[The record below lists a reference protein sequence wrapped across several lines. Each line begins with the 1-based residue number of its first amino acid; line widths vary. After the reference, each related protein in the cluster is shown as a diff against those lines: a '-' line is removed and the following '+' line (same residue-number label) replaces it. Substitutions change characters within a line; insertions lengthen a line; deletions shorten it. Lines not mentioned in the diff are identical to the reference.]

1 MTTQVHQE
9 KAFALS
15 VAGAS
20 VARKLIV
27 SLSGLFLILFLM
39 VHLGVNLTM
48 YGGADTYN
56 TIAHWMGTNPFIL
69 AMRPLL
75 VLGFLAHI
83 VISALLWTG
92 NLRAR
97 PQRYAKFDPA
107 GGSTWS
113 SRNMLVLGAMVMLF
127 VALHLSSFSIKLTFG
142 SPPYT
147 EVAGAAVKDVHGL
160 VTARF
165 SLWWYTTLYVV
176 AIAMLGLHLSHGF
189 QSAIQTLG
197 LSDARWR
204 RRWSC
209 LGNIYAVV
217 VAVGFASLPVFH
229 FIQARMSSA
238 P

>member
-1 MTTQVHQE
+1 MTTQTHPDR
-9 KAFALS
+9 AFALP
-15 VAGAS
+15 VPGPS
-20 VARKLIV
+20 VARKVVV
-27 SLSGLFLILFLM
+27 SLSGLFLILFLV
-39 VHLGVNLTM
+39 VHLSVNLTM
-48 YGGADTYN
+48 FGGADTYN
-56 TIAHWMGTNPFIL
+56 TVAHWMGTNPFIL

-97 PQRYAKFDPA
+97 PTRYATVDPA
-107 GGSTWS
+107 GGSTWA
-113 SRNMLVLGAMVMLF
+113 SRNMLVLGALVILF
-127 VALHLSSFSIKLTFG
+127 LALHLSSFSIKLTFG
-142 SPPYT
+142 APPYT
-147 EVAGAAVKDVHGL
+147 EIAGAKVKDVYGL

-165 SLWWYTTLYVV
+165 ALWWYVSLYVV
-176 AIAMLGLHLSHGF
+176 AIVMLGLHLSHGV

-204 RRWSC
+204 RRWTC
-209 LGNIYAVV
+209 LGNIYAIV

-229 FIQARMSSA
+229 FIQARVSSA

>member
-1 MTTQVHQE
+1 MTTQTHPDR
-9 KAFALS
+9 AFALP
-15 VAGAS
+15 VPGVS
-20 VARKLIV
+20 VARKVIV
-27 SLSGLFLILFLM
+27 SLSGLFLILFLV
-39 VHLGVNLTM
+39 VHLSVNLTM
-48 YGGADTYN
+48 FGGADIYN
-56 TIAHWMGTNPFIL
+56 TVAHWMGTNPFIL

-97 PQRYAKFDPA
+97 PARYAMVDAA
-107 GGSTWS
+107 GGSTWA
-113 SRNMLVLGAMVMLF
+113 SRNMLVLGALVILF
-127 VALHLSSFSIKLTFG
+127 LALHLSSFSIKLTFG

-147 EVAGAAVKDVHGL
+147 EVGGAAVKDVHGL

-165 SLWWYTTLYVV
+165 ALWWYVSLYLV
-176 AIAMLGLHLSHGF
+176 AIVMLGLHLSHGV

-204 RRWSC
+204 RRWMC
-209 LGNIYAVV
+209 LGNIYAIV

-229 FIQARMSSA
+229 FIQARVSSA